1 MASYTNCHVF
11 SLLMFSIVS
20 AGKTEA
26 LVEIKLFMSSYSQK
40 HLNIS
45 RAVKRLTREYG
56 HGKNGRPQV
65 DVQGGAREADEPSE
79 LNDMLPKQKHTFVI
93 LFPWSAFWLMFC
105 QVHALGSLHSNCQ
118 RHKAGGSGG
127 WRMSDVTEGWMKK
140 RLSMF
145 GMCWG
150 ASKLGKKKISSH
162 AFSAFNVLFL
172 IFSVWDVNAV
182 AFF

>member
-11 SLLMFSIVS
+11 SLLMFSFVS

-26 LVEIKLFMSSYSQK
+26 LVEIKLFISSYSQK
-40 HLNIS
+40 PLNIS
-45 RAVKRLTREYG
+45 RAVKSLTCEYG
-56 HGKNGRPQV
+56 HSKNGCHSPQM

-127 WRMSDVTEGWMKK
+127 WRMSDVTEG
-140 RLSMF
+140 
-145 GMCWG
+145 
-150 ASKLGKKKISSH
+150 
-162 AFSAFNVLFL
+162 
-172 IFSVWDVNAV
+172 
-182 AFF
+182 